1 MREEKNLSRQVFA
14 YPTPDALAEIYE
26 RGAINLFDLPWDSLP
41 DIERLR
47 PYHRKAISEIEGA
60 IRHGKR
66 EMLVAMATGTGKTF
80 LTVSQIYRLLEV
92 RAFKRIL
99 FLVDRR
105 ALAAQA
111 VRELG
116 SFTIP
121 NHAFGLIIADECHRG
136 YTSSETARWREVI
149 QYFDAVRIGLT
160 ATPAPHSLTLFK
172 EVVSRYTTDEAI
184 ADGWL
189 VDYEPYKISSNV
201 FINGAFLKEGEKVGE
216 IDRERR
222 VKRHTMRSK
231 MSVISHLRKLRRRS
245 QCPTRTE
252 RSSGRSPSTRMLMNL
267 LSMEIETETGKKMK
281 VDCSWK
287 TLSGKTSWQGRG
299 DSVSSIFFCMVWM
312 VLSGSAIRFTNPTV
326 ESGST

>member
-1 MREEKNLSRQVFA
+1 M
-14 YPTPDALAEIYE
+14 AEIYE

-47 PYHRKAISEIEGA
+47 PYQRKAISEIEGA

-189 VDYEPYKISSNV
+189 VDYEPYKISSDV
-201 FINGAFLKEGEKVGE
+201 LINGAFLKEGEQVGE
-216 IDRERR
+216 IDRE
-222 VKRHTMRSK
+222 
-231 MSVISHLRKLRRRS
+231 
-245 QCPTRTE
+245 
-252 RSSGRSPSTRMLMNL
+252 
-267 LSMEIETETGKKMK
+267 TGKETYDELEDERDFPFQEVEKK
-281 VDCSWK
+281 ITVPDTNRKIIGEIAKYAYAHEPVVD
-287 TLSGKTSWQGRG
+287 G
-299 DSVSSIFFCMVWM
+299 
-312 VLSGSAIRFTNPTV
+312 N
-326 ESGST
+326 